1 VIVGQLIV
9 ALPAGRG
16 SLLAG
21 TDEQAVKLAERSLSR
36 YASLVIAAAAG
47 NAYARGDFR
56 RSRELTREAI
66 QGARVSPLPGQVL
79 GPAFMFVTPKSLAS
93 ELATAIEILDE
104 VHADSW
110 DYAEV
115 HACAAAMAAI
125 IGNLDLAQP
134 EAVIAVE
141 IARRVGNPTVIALA
155 LYAFGMAYWQSDPTA
170 AQAALEEHVEIAR
183 ATGYTYALARS
194 LALVAQLR
202 TRNGGLPAA
211 LEALREGLHSAHING
226 DRPAMAVCL
235 ARGAVV
241 LVALGELEAASVFLA
256 AVTDGVLSRL
266 GAIPP
271 NEAAYFN
278 ELVITM
284 RSRLGQERH
293 IAATARGAALTYE
306 QVNAFAL
313 AAVEAL

>member
-1 VIVGQLIV
+1 
-9 ALPAGRG
+9 
-16 SLLAG
+16 
-21 TDEQAVKLAERSLSR
+21 
-36 YASLVIAAAAG
+36 
-47 NAYARGDFR
+47 
-56 RSRELTREAI
+56 
-66 QGARVSPLPGQVL
+66 
-79 GPAFMFVTPKSLAS
+79 
-93 ELATAIEILDE
+93 
-104 VHADSW
+104 
-110 DYAEV
+110 
-115 HACAAAMAAI
+115 MAAI
-125 IGNLDLAQP
+125 IGNLDLAEQ

-141 IARRVGNPTVIALA
+141 IARGVGNPTVIALA

-211 LEALREGLHSAHING
+211 LEALREGLHGAHVNG

-256 AVTDGVLSRL
+256 AVTDGALSRL
-266 GAIPP
+266 GAIAP

-278 ELVITM
+278 ELVITI

-293 IAATARGAALTYE
+293 IAATARGAAMTYE
-306 QVNAFAL
+306 QVNAFAI